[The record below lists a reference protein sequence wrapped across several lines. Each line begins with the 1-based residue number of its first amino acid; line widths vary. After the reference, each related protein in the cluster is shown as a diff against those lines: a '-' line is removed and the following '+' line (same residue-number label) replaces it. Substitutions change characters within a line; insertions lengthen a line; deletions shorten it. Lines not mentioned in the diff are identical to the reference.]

1 MQRMVI
7 LVVAVLVVL
16 GPAGVKA
23 AGHAPTMNPDNLTV
37 RETVRDSAAKI
48 I

>member
-23 AGHAPTMNPDNLTV
+23 AGPCAHHEP
-37 RETVRDSAAKI
+37 R
-48 I
+48 